1 MIIPDEF
8 FKLVDMFVFFVAENA
23 RINCRE
29 KTRTSCKQNKTKVTL
44 ILLAHSPKASS
55 MTGDMRKVAVTRVAA
70 TRMKSSAP
78 LVTITLARSVLS
90 VSDLEKPSVICHQ
103 NEEHLIIP
111 DQTRDNNEPNLQ
123 LWLTR
128 E

>member
-8 FKLVDMFVFFVAENA
+8 FILVDRVVFFEAENKD
-23 RINCRE
+23 RGINCEKHGRLSN
-29 KTRTSCKQNKTKVTL
+29 KTRRLLQTKFETKVTKKTL
-44 ILLAHSPKASS
+44 ILPKASS

-90 VSDLEKPSVICHQ
+90 GSDLKKTITDLSSQ
-103 NEEHLIIP
+103 
-111 DQTRDNNEPNLQ
+111 
-123 LWLTR
+123 
-128 E
+128 

>member
-8 FKLVDMFVFFVAENA
+8 FKLVDMFVFFVAENT
-23 RINCRE
+23 RINCR
-29 KTRTSCKQNKTKVTL
+29 KNTDLLQTKQNQGHPHP
-44 ILLAHSPKASS
+44 LAHSPKASS

-90 VSDLEKPSVICHQ
+90 VSDLKKNIADLSSQ
-103 NEEHLIIP
+103 
-111 DQTRDNNEPNLQ
+111 
-123 LWLTR
+123 
-128 E
+128 